1 MRWMPLSAVDDD
13 DAYRHCYRENMMVA
27 LAACIAGLKI
37 FTLTLIPPPPRPR
50 RLLGNTLSLLFPR

>member
-13 DAYRHCYRENMMVA
+13 DALLPRKYDGRS

-50 RLLGNTLSLLFPR
+50 RLLSRCASQDRIAE